1 MAVKQL
7 SVLLEHKPG
16 EMSKVSDLLG
26 REGINIGGLTLADA
40 GDLAIVRLITDNP
53 AKSEAVLKSAGY
65 HVKLR
70 DVIAVETPDHP
81 GGLNAVLKPLA
92 DAGINVKYFYPY
104 LRRVGDEAVLIF
116 RTEDNEKAEEA
127 LRGNWIRILGEEIY
141 SL

>member
-1 MAVKQL
+1 MSVKQL

-16 EMSKVSDLLG
+16 EMSKVSELLG

-40 GDLAIVRLITDNP
+40 SDMAIVRLITDNP
-53 AKSEAVLKSAGY
+53 DKAEAVLKTAGY

-92 DAGINVKYFYPY
+92 QAGINVKYFYPY
-104 LRRVGDEAVLIF
+104 LRRSGSEAVLIF
-116 RTEDNEKAEEA
+116 RTEDNDKAEEA